1 MSLDNVSLS
10 DINFDNTEISSDEE
24 NVFQQDVLM
33 LGSKGNEE
41 SSSDLNSLK
50 IDDLNI
56 QIKKDNNNL
65 NLDENFYD
73 LNRISSINNLYE
85 IFSSCDMLI
94 FVDNY
99 KLNVRASCFSRCK
112 VLKDSK
118 FRVVLFYH
126 LNM

>member
-1 MSLDNVSLS
+1 
-10 DINFDNTEISSDEE
+10 
-24 NVFQQDVLM
+24 M

-73 LNRISSINNLYE
+73 LNKIKSI
-85 IFSSCDMLI
+85 
-94 FVDNY
+94 
-99 KLNVRASCFSRCK
+99 R
-112 VLKDSK
+112 
-118 FRVVLFYH
+118 
-126 LNM
+126 